1 MQMNFTQ
8 AGKDLA
14 KLETNAGSKVVS
26 KVKETL
32 ISLTSDEQM
41 DQFLDSYLETL
52 LSVGETEKEAKNYRS
67 RVKAILKTWK
77 DHELQ
82 NQVYAYETKSIQIL
96 ARYARELS
104 KGTKEDS
111 GESETKTEKLLSIG
125 DISAELDRL
134 AQHLHAHGKFD
145 QAERLMVLS
154 NEVLEENIE
163 PATM

>member
-1 MQMNFTQ
+1 MNYVQ

-32 ISLTSDEQM
+32 ISLTSDDQM

-104 KGTKEDS
+104 KGTKEEKEEGD
-111 GESETKTEKLLSIG
+111 TKTEKLLSIG

-134 AQHLHAHGKFD
+134 AQHLHAHGKFE

-163 PATM
+163 TATM

>member
-1 MQMNFTQ
+1 MNYVQ

-14 KLETNAGSKVVS
+14 KLETNAGSKVIS

-32 ISLTSDEQM
+32 ISLTSDDQM

-111 GESETKTEKLLSIG
+111 EGSETKTEKLLSIG

-134 AQHLHAHGKFD
+134 AQHLHAHGKFE

-163 PATM
+163 TATM

>member
-1 MQMNFTQ
+1 MNFTQ

-14 KLETNAGSKVVS
+14 KLETNAGAKVVS

-32 ISLTSDEQM
+32 ISLTSDDQM
-41 DQFLDSYLETL
+41 NQFLDSYLETL
-52 LSVGETEKEAKNYRS
+52 LSVGETEKEAKNYKS

-77 DHELQ
+77 DHTLQ

-96 ARYARELS
+96 ARFARELS

>member
-1 MQMNFTQ
+1 MNYVQ

-14 KLETNAGSKVVS
+14 KLETNAGAKVVS

-32 ISLTSDEQM
+32 ISLTSDDQM
-41 DQFLDSYLETL
+41 NEFLDSYLETL

-104 KGTKEDS
+104 KGTKEDNQ
-111 GESETKTEKLLSIG
+111 GSETKTEKLLSIG